1 MFDDNDE
8 ENGSFILEAGD
19 LDLVVY
25 IFFVFFDLG
34 LNLLFC
40 SWGLY
45 KLFSLDVG
53 LLYED

>member
-1 MFDDNDE
+1 MFDDNDD
-8 ENGSFILEAGD
+8 ENGSFNLEAGD